1 MSLSGCPPLL
11 CPGHWEPEGG
21 DLRAQ
26 RGKDHLGHGLLPA
39 SPGGL
44 LELSRAWPQGTGN

>member
-1 MSLSGCPPLL
+1 MRLSGCPPVL
-11 CPGHWEPEGG
+11 CPGHWESEGG

-26 RGKDHLGHGLLPA
+26 RKDHLGHGLLPP

-44 LELSRAWPQGTGN
+44 LGLSGAWPQGTGN